1 MILHHIGGEATT
13 VHTADGRA
21 LDAIWCEASP
31 PSKHGAAILFHPNSA
46 ICLDMA
52 AWGLWYVP
60 RSLAALCLIFYCLLV
75 LKVPRSPNVSADDHN
90 GRLCR

>member
-1 MILHHIGGEATT
+1 MILEHIGGEPTA

-31 PSKHGAAILFHPNSA
+31 PSRHGAAILFHPNSA

-52 AWGLWYVP
+52 AWGLWYAP
-60 RSLAALCLIFYCLLV
+60 RRV
-75 LKVPRSPNVSADDHN
+75 L
-90 GRLCR
+90 

>member
-1 MILHHIGGEATT
+1 MRGLDAYFASAEEWRSMILEHIGGEATA

-31 PSKHGAAILFHPNSA
+31 PSRHGAAILFHPNSA

-52 AWGLWYVP
+52 SWGLWYAP
-60 RSLAALCLIFYCLLV
+60 RLVQLVKLI
-75 LKVPRSPNVSADDHN
+75 
-90 GRLCR
+90 